1 MQIHLIQ
8 LEQERATLS
17 GRQSAKDCHLG
28 RSCVKKGRQQVEGS
42 AQGLPPE
49 ILFGSSDEMKRI
61 RRTVERICQIRVP
74 ILIRGESGTGKEML
88 ANYLHGQSPWQ
99 AKPFIKVNCAAVPG
113 PLLESEL
120 FGYEKGAFTGAYSS
134 RPGKFEMA
142 HEGTL
147 VLDEIADM
155 DGGLQA
161 KLLHALQDGR
171 FSRIG
176 DLEER
181 HADVRIISISNR
193 NIEQDIGNGT
203 FREDL
208 FYRINVVN
216 LELPPLRR
224 RIEDLPM
231 LIDYF
236 LRSFSKQFHRDVTKI
251 PSELLDPFRN
261 HRWPGNIRE
270 LENYIKCYVI
280 LGKIDGRIADI
291 RDRVP
296 VVTNGFQLQRPDDF
310 ALKKFAKS
318 AALEA
323 ERFLILEALKETRW
337 NRRRAARL
345 LGISYRALLYKM
357 QDAGLPSKKQPR
369 RADGEGEPVPS
380 AEAPLPG

>member
-1 MQIHLIQ
+1 MLK
-8 LEQERATLS
+8 ERPSTSEVDRTTGIPAEVLYGTT
-17 GRQSAKDCHLG
+17 
-28 RSCVKKGRQQVEGS
+28 
-42 AQGLPPE
+42 
-49 ILFGSSDEMKRI
+49 DEMRRI
-61 RRTVERICQIRVP
+61 RRTVDRVCEIRVP
-74 ILIRGESGTGKEML
+74 VLIRGESGTGKEAL
-88 ANYLHGQSPWQ
+88 ANYLHAESPWSD
-99 AKPFIKVNCAAVPG
+99 KPFIKVNCAAVPG

-120 FGYEKGAFTGAYSS
+120 FGYEKGAFTGAVSS
-134 RPGKFEMA
+134 RPGKFELA

-147 VLDEIADM
+147 LLDEIADM

-181 HADVRIISISNR
+181 RADVRIISITNR
-193 NIEQDIGNGT
+193 NLEQDIGSGS

-216 LELPPLRR
+216 LEAPPLRR
-224 RIEDLPM
+224 RMEDLP
-231 LIDYF
+231 LLVDYF
-236 LRSFSKQFHRDVTKI
+236 LKVFSRQFHRDVSRI
-251 PSELLDPFRN
+251 PTELMDQFKS

-280 LGKIDGRIADI
+280 LGKMDTVLADI
-291 RDRVP
+291 RDRAP
-296 VVTNGFQLQRPDDF
+296 VMTGGFHLQRPDDF
-310 ALKKFAKS
+310 SLKRFAKT

-337 NRRRAARL
+337 NRRRAAKM

-357 QDAGLPSKKQPR
+357 QDAGLPSKKQSR
-369 RADGEGEPVPS
+369 RVESQGAGAAPATLPS
-380 AEAPLPG
+380 